1 MSMSASEGLMNM
13 MRSSAYSD
21 AQWRMA
27 LRCKGWRSDQSS
39 AFLIMALRASIT
51 RRNNIGDK
59 RSPWRNRRAC
69 QIFGV
74 RHPFTV
80 AQVLAVVRREAT
92 QSSQIARKPIWSS
105 SSWRKG
111 HTIELKAHE
120 MSTFRTR
127 HDRL

>member
-1 MSMSASEGLMNM
+1 MIAWCSAFLI
-13 MRSSAYSD
+13 
-21 AQWRMA
+21 MA

-59 RSPWRNRRAC
+59 GSPWRNRRAC
-69 QIFGV
+69 QIFRV

-105 SSWRKG
+105 SSWKKA

-127 HDRL
+127 HDRLRLCRSFTEDCT